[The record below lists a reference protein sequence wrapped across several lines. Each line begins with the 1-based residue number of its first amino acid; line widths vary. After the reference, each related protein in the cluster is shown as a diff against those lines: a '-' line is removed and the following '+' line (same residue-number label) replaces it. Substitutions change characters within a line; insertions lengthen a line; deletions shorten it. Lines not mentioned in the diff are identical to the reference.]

1 MLLNLKNITNEK
13 LIQDNKSAENSELEI
28 LKEKLKNYKL
38 NDIVNDL
45 KKDHEILILQQEK
58 SKYIEY
64 KVLYEEISNK

>member
-1 MLLNLKNITNEK
+1 LLLNLKNITNEK

>member
-1 MLLNLKNITNEK
+1 LTLNLKDITNEK
-13 LIQDNKSAENSELEI
+13 LIQDNKPTENSELEI

-45 KKDHEILILQQEK
+45 KKDNEILLLKQEK

-64 KVLYEEISNK
+64 KILYEEISNR